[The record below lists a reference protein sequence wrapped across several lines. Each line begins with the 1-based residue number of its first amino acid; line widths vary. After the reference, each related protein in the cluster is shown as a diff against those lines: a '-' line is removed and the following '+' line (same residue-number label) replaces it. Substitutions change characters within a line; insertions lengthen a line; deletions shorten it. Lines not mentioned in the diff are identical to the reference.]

1 MIPSRTR
8 FRSVLAGLSL
18 AAFVVF
24 TACGGGNN
32 NTSGAKHVLVVDK
45 SFDMKTADPQREFEV
60 SGQIVEK
67 ALYSTLLTF
76 NGSDSTTPVPSVA
89 SSYTA
94 SSDAKT
100 FTFKLRNDIKFGDGT
115 QLTSADV
122 LFSFNRLINIKGNPS
137 FLLAG
142 VTASAPDAQTVV
154 LTSQDPNPAIPF
166 IVPNPAL
173 GIVNSKVVKA
183 HGGTD
188 QPGAD
193 KADTAESFL
202 NTQSQGTGPYTL
214 KSFSTTSEVDLVR
227 NPNYWGTKP
236 YYDTVV
242 VRNVQAPAQLVNIQ
256 KGKDEIALDLSADQ
270 ASTLSGSNSVQV
282 KAGPGPNVFFLFSN
296 NDSKISP
303 ITPNKH
309 FQNAIRYGLDY
320 DSFVQLAGAGAIQTP
335 GLVPSLFLGA
345 LTSGDA
351 VKRDVAK
358 AKAELAASGVKNPT
372 VNLGFPSDF
381 TSNGISFSTLAQKV
395 QANLQEVGI
404 KVNLTGSPISVSL
417 ADYRAG
423 KEQLGLWL
431 WGPDYPDPNDY
442 LVFLPGQLVGLRAG
456 WSKGSDASLEAL
468 GAQAASTTDNGQRGQ
483 LFQQIQRQLNT
494 DGPFFPLIQPG
505 QVVASSKGISGA
517 DYNPTWTIDVSG
529 VSGGG

>member
-1 MIPSRTR
+1 MIAARGHR
-8 FRSVLAGLSL
+8 RSVRVSVVL
-18 AAFVVF
+18 AAFIALA
-24 TACGGGNN
+24 ACGGGT
-32 NTSGAKHVLVVDK
+32 NTPSANRVLVIDK

-60 SGQIVEK
+60 SGGIIAK

-76 NGSDSTTPVPSVA
+76 KGADSATPVPAVA

-100 FTFKLRNDIKFGDGT
+100 YTFKLRNDIKFSDGT

-122 LFSFNRLINIKGNPS
+122 AFSFNRLINIKGNPS
-137 FLLAG
+137 FLLDG
-142 VTASAPDAQTVV
+142 VTVSAPDASTVV
-154 LTSQDPNPAIPF
+154 LTSKNANPAIPF
-166 IVPNPAL
+166 IIPNPAL

-193 KADTAESFL
+193 KADQAESFL
-202 NTQSQGTGPYTL
+202 NGQSAGTGPYTL
-214 KSFSTTSEVDLVR
+214 KSFSTTSEVDLTA
-227 NPNYWGTKP
+227 NPNYWGPKP
-236 YYDTVV
+236 FYNTVV
-242 VRNVQAPAQLVNIQ
+242 VRNVQAPAQLINIQ
-256 KGKDEIALDLSADQ
+256 KGKDEVALDLSPDQ
-270 ASTLSGSNSVQV
+270 ASTLNGNSSLQV
-282 KAGPGPNVFFLFSN
+282 KAIPGPNVFFLFSN
-296 NDSKISP
+296 NNPKISS

-320 DSFVQLAGAGAIQTP
+320 QSFVQLAGVGAIQTP
-335 GLVPSLFLGA
+335 GVVPSLFLGA
-345 LTSGDA
+345 LTQADA

-358 AKAELAASGVKNPT
+358 AKAELAASGISNPT

-381 TSNGISFSTLAQKV
+381 TLNGLSFSTLAQKV

-404 KVNLTGSPISVSL
+404 KVNLTGSPISVAL

-456 WSKGSDASLEAL
+456 WATGADSSLEAL
-468 GAQAASTTDNGQRGQ
+468 GTQAGSTTDNNQRGQ

-505 QVVASSKGISGA
+505 QVVVATKGVTGA
-517 DYNPTWTIDVSG
+517 DYNPTWTIDVAG
-529 VSGGG
+529 AGG

>member
-1 MIPSRTR
+1 MIAARKPH
-8 FRSVLAGLSL
+8 RSVMASAVLT
-18 AAFVVF
+18 AFVVM
-24 TACGGGNN
+24 TACS
-32 NTSGAKHVLVVDK
+32 SGTGTTTTNHVLVVDK

-60 SGQIVEK
+60 SGGIIAK

-76 NGSDSTTPVPSVA
+76 KGADSATPVPAVA

-100 FTFKLRNDIKFGDGT
+100 FTFKLRNDIKFGDGA

-122 LFSFNRLINIKGNPS
+122 MFSFNRLINIKGNPS

-142 VTASAPDAQTVV
+142 VTVSAPDASTVV

-166 IVPNPAL
+166 IIPNPAL
-173 GIVNSKVVKA
+173 GIVNSKLVKA

-193 KADTAESFL
+193 KADQAESFL
-202 NTQSQGTGPYTL
+202 NGQSAGTGPYTL
-214 KSFSTTSEVDLVR
+214 KSFSTTSEVDLTA
-227 NPNYWGTKP
+227 NPNYWGPKP
-236 YYDTVV
+236 YYNTVV
-242 VRNVQAPAQLVNIQ
+242 VRNIQAPAQLINIQ
-256 KGKDEIALDLSADQ
+256 KGKDEVALDLSPDQ

-282 KAGPGPNVFFLFSN
+282 KAIPGPNVFFLFSN
-296 NDSKISP
+296 NNPKISS

-320 DSFVQLAGAGAIQTP
+320 ASFVQLAGAGAIQTP
-335 GLVPSLFLGA
+335 GLVPSMFLGA
-345 LTSGDA
+345 LTQADA
-351 VKRDVAK
+351 AKRDLTK
-358 AKAELAASGVKNPT
+358 AKAELAASGISNPT

-381 TSNGISFSTLAQKV
+381 TLNGLSFSTLAQKV

-417 ADYRAG
+417 AEYRAG

-456 WSKGSDASLEAL
+456 WAKGTDPSLETL
-468 GAQAASTTDNGQRGQ
+468 GTQAASTTDNTQRGQ

-505 QVVASSKGISGA
+505 QVVAAAKGVNGA

-529 VSGGG
+529 VSG